1 MRRDPRYYV
10 DVGIGLV
17 GFFAFVFLIVT
28 IVSELTGTDAL
39 GWALTLLVLVITLGL
54 LWRAR
59 IRMRDAALQ
68 AEDRRTKGFL
78 TTEW

>member
-1 MRRDPRYYV
+1 MRRDPGYYV

-28 IVSELTGTDAL
+28 IVSELTGADAL
-39 GWALTLLVLVITLGL
+39 GWALTLLVLVIVLGL

-59 IRMRDAALQ
+59 IRLRDAALQ
-68 AEDRRTKGFL
+68 AQDRTPKGS
-78 TTEW
+78 

>member
-1 MRRDPRYYV
+1 MHWNDPRYLV
-10 DVGIGLV
+10 DVSIGLV

-28 IVSELTGTDAL
+28 IVSELTGADAL
-39 GWALTLLVLVITLGL
+39 GWALTLLTLVIILGL

-68 AEDRRTKGFL
+68 AEDRLHKGS
-78 TTEW
+78 

>member
-68 AEDRRTKGFL
+68 AQDRPPKGS
-78 TTEW
+78 

>member
-1 MRRDPRYYV
+1 MHWNDPRYLV

-28 IVSELTGTDAL
+28 IVSELTGADAL
-39 GWALTLLVLVITLGL
+39 GWALTLLVFVITLGL

-68 AEDRRTKGFL
+68 ARDPLHKGS
-78 TTEW
+78 

>member
-1 MRRDPRYYV
+1 MHWNDPRYLV

-28 IVSELTGTDAL
+28 IVSELTGADAL
-39 GWALTLLVLVITLGL
+39 GWALTLLALVITLGL

-59 IRMRDAALQ
+59 IRMRDAAMQ
-68 AEDRRTKGFL
+68 AEDRRH
-78 TTEW
+78 

>member
-68 AEDRRTKGFL
+68 AEDRRPKGS
-78 TTEW
+78 

>member
-68 AEDRRTKGFL
+68 AQDRPSKGS
-78 TTEW
+78 

>member
-1 MRRDPRYYV
+1 MHWNDPRYLV

-28 IVSELTGTDAL
+28 VVSELTGADAL
-39 GWALTLLVLVITLGL
+39 GWALTLLALVITLGL

-59 IRMRDAALQ
+59 IRMRAAALQ
-68 AEDRRTKGFL
+68 AEDRRH
-78 TTEW
+78 